1 MQDNFYECALK
12 YAIIFFSNILRKTI
26 CTIGLKKYLYGI
38 EERNLNNFLSN
49 GCEDIKS
56 PFFLNRISRV
66 FLNVYSMD

>member
-1 MQDNFYECALK
+1 MHQG
-12 YAIIFFSNILRKTI
+12 LR
-26 CTIGLKKYLYGI
+26 KYLYDI